1 MIEYIMQQKTNAL
14 KYDGKNIIP
23 NRNIAIAKEKYS
35 ITTKFKK
42 LK

>member
-1 MIEYIMQQKTNAL
+1 MIEYIMQQKTNAA